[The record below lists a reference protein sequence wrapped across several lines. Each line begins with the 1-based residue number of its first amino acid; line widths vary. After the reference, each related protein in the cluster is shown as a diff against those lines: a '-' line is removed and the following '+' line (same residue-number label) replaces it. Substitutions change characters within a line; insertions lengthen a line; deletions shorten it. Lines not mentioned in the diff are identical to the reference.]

1 MWLIGTRK
9 IRAWLHNLMAILPKK
24 LILTETVV
32 FSNLVDVVI
41 FSCSHA
47 LILLAPSNHTS
58 GFSNEI
64 SFVFEFQADLGIYKN
79 KLKVEGPDPYVKFT
93 LVTITLPYA
102 GFLRLISCDL
112 SL

>member
-1 MWLIGTRK
+1 M
-9 IRAWLHNLMAILPKK
+9 
-24 LILTETVV
+24 
-32 FSNLVDVVI
+32 DVVI

-93 LVTITLPYA
+93 LVYIT
-102 GFLRLISCDL
+102 GSN
-112 SL
+112 

>member
-1 MWLIGTRK
+1 M
-9 IRAWLHNLMAILPKK
+9 
-24 LILTETVV
+24 
-32 FSNLVDVVI
+32 DVVI

-93 LVTITLPYA
+93 LSQMKALYVAY
-102 GFLRLISCDL
+102 
-112 SL
+112 SLNVI

>member
-1 MWLIGTRK
+1 M
-9 IRAWLHNLMAILPKK
+9 
-24 LILTETVV
+24 
-32 FSNLVDVVI
+32 DVVI

-93 LVTITLPYA
+93 LKFSFSLKSPWDQPLTLTGSDSRYNPEGA
-102 GFLRLISCDL
+102 RASFR
-112 SL
+112 

>member
-1 MWLIGTRK
+1 M
-9 IRAWLHNLMAILPKK
+9 
-24 LILTETVV
+24 
-32 FSNLVDVVI
+32 DVVI

-93 LVTITLPYA
+93 LVSICLE
-102 GFLRLISCDL
+102 RLKRKIVSDWCFGHP
-112 SL
+112 

>member
-1 MWLIGTRK
+1 MD
-9 IRAWLHNLMAILPKK
+9 A
-24 LILTETVV
+24 
-32 FSNLVDVVI
+32 VI

-79 KLKVEGPDPYVKFT
+79 KLKVEGPDPYVKLT
-93 LVTITLPYA
+93 LVE
-102 GFLRLISCDL
+102 FVS
-112 SL
+112 

>member
-1 MWLIGTRK
+1 M
-9 IRAWLHNLMAILPKK
+9 
-24 LILTETVV
+24 
-32 FSNLVDVVI
+32 DVVI

-64 SFVFEFQADLGIYKN
+64 SFVFEFQLDLGMYKN

-93 LVTITLPYA
+93 LGRDSTFIVHDAHLKKTVL
-102 GFLRLISCDL
+102 
-112 SL
+112 

>member
-1 MWLIGTRK
+1 M
-9 IRAWLHNLMAILPKK
+9 
-24 LILTETVV
+24 
-32 FSNLVDVVI
+32 DVVI

-93 LVTITLPYA
+93 LVNHYSQRTAFSEEQQKI
-102 GFLRLISCDL
+102 
-112 SL
+112 

>member
-1 MWLIGTRK
+1 M
-9 IRAWLHNLMAILPKK
+9 
-24 LILTETVV
+24 
-32 FSNLVDVVI
+32 DVVI

-47 LILLAPSNHTS
+47 LILLAPSNYTS

-93 LVTITLPYA
+93 LARFSPDYAVTDRET
-102 GFLRLISCDL
+102 DL
-112 SL
+112 TVRIVI